1 MLDFLR
7 KLFAKPAPPRYKS
20 LNMIPITPDIIG
32 PGIEEEYADALPRLD
47 RILEILQDL
56 KPGNDTFEARVVA
69 NCQWLR
75 RMILERTM
83 PIPLDRSY
91 WGTLGYVMGDM
102 TFAAVNPELDQKIY
116 EVVSIVD
123 GDGLLKP
130 RHYPVAVALIRDL
143 IDAMNRDL
151 HPLSADEAA
160 ATHELGEVIRW
171 IKHHD
176 AQLPLDED
184 AFPNVA
190 KLGKNPKFD
199 GVTKVR
205 ARLHDMSRVVF
216 RGEKPIECFKGP
228 LAAPVPGLPK
238 TPVRVR

>member
-1 MLDFLR
+1 MFEFLR

-20 LNMIPITPDIIG
+20 LNMIPITPDILG

-47 RILEILQDL
+47 RILEILGDA

-116 EVVSIVD
+116 EVVVVVK
-123 GDGLLKP
+123 GNGLLKP

-143 IDAMNRDL
+143 IDVMNRDL

-160 ATHELGEVIRW
+160 AAHELGDMIRW
-171 IKHHD
+171 IEHHN
-176 AQLPLDED
+176 AQLPLDRQ

-190 KLGKNPKFD
+190 KLGKNPKFGTATD
-199 GVTKVR
+199 VR
-205 ARLHDMSRVVF
+205 AALRDMSDVIFAGGR
-216 RGEKPIECFKGP
+216 PLECLKGP

-238 TPVRVR
+238 TPARVR

>member
-1 MLDFLR
+1 
-7 KLFAKPAPPRYKS
+7 
-20 LNMIPITPDIIG
+20 MIPITPDILG

-47 RILEILQDL
+47 RILEILHDV

-116 EVVSIVD
+116 EVVSIVK

-130 RHYPVAVALIRDL
+130 RHYPVAVALVRDL
-143 IDAMNRDL
+143 IDAMNGDL
-151 HPLSADEAA
+151 QPLSADEAA
-160 ATHELGEVIRW
+160 ATHELGDVIRW
-171 IKHHD
+171 IEYHG
-176 AQLPLDED
+176 AQLPLDEKT
-184 AFPNVA
+184 FPNIG
-190 KLGKNPKFD
+190 KLRKNPKF
-199 GVTKVR
+199 GSATNVR

-216 RGEKPIECFKGP
+216 RGEKPIECLKGS
-228 LAAPVPGLPK
+228 LAAPVSGLPK
-238 TPVRVR
+238 TPPRVR